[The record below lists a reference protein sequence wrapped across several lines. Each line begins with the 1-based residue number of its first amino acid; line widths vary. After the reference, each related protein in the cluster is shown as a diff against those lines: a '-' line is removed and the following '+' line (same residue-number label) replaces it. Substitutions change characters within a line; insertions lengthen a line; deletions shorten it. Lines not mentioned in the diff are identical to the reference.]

1 LTPAVLGSL
10 LALAGA
16 VVWGAGDFTGGLA
29 TRDRNP
35 FQVLLIASV
44 TGCAMML
51 GALALLGEPWPD
63 LGSAMWSAAAGIS
76 GALGIAALYR
86 GLATGAA
93 AAVAPPAAVIGAA
106 FPVLLGTVLHG
117 SPGADKWIGVASGLV
132 GIWLVT
138 GGRAVSGGSGLGLAI
153 AAGLGFG
160 GFFVLIAQA
169 GEGRV
174 FGPLV
179 VSKAVSILL
188 SGAMVLAQGRRG
200 PAGPGPGLAILAG
213 ALDAAGN
220 VFYLAAAQ
228 LTRFEIAAVLASMSP
243 AVVVLLAAF
252 VSRQTVDRR
261 QQAGIAFCLVGIA
274 FLIV

>member
-1 LTPAVLGSL
+1 LSPTVLGSL
-10 LALAGA
+10 IALAGA
-16 VVWGAGDFTGGLA
+16 LVWGGGDFAGGLA
-29 TRDRNP
+29 TRDRGP
-35 FQVLLIASV
+35 FQVLLIASA
-44 TGCAMML
+44 TGWALML
-51 GALALLGEPWPD
+51 CALALRGEPLPD
-63 LGSAMWSAAAGIS
+63 ARSAMWSAAAGIS

-93 AAVAPPAAVIGAA
+93 AEVAPTAAVIGAA

-117 SPGADKWIGVASGLV
+117 SPGVDKWIGVASGFV
-132 GIWLVT
+132 GIWLVA
-138 GGRAVSGGSGLGLAI
+138 GGRAASGGSGLGLAI

-188 SGAMVLAQGRRG
+188 AGAIVLTGGRHEA
-200 PAGPGPGLAILAG
+200 AGPGPGLAILAG

-228 LTRFEIAAVLASMSP
+228 LMRFEIAAVLASMSP

-252 VSRQTVDRR
+252 ISRQAVKRR
-261 QQAGIAFCLVGIA
+261 QRAGIAFCLVGIA